1 MAVSTRMLVLA
12 ALGSAG
18 LMGLPQAAHAAFTCP
33 APLPSDA
40 GPSVADIKKLLP
52 SDIDPLD
59 HVSALNSA
67 VIALKAQNIPSSLV
81 IDRLVAAYC
90 PEVAAN
96 KSWSDAAKTAR
107 LRRFAARVVDVV
119 YSLDSASAIIINV
132 PLKPQVLEAAEAKA
146 KAAKQPIDTWIAET
160 VEKALAP

>member
-1 MAVSTRMLVLA
+1 MAVSSKMLLLA
-12 ALGSAG
+12 GLGCVS

-33 APLPSDA
+33 VPLPSDA
-40 GPSVADIKKLLP
+40 GPTAAEVKKLLP
-52 SDIDPLD
+52 PDVDPLD

-67 VIALKAQNIPSSLV
+67 VIALKAQNVPTSLV

-107 LRRFAARVVDVV
+107 VRRFAGRVVDVV
-119 YSLDSASAIIINV
+119 YSLDTASAIIINV
-132 PLKPQVLEAAEAKA
+132 PLKPDVLEAAEAKA
-146 KAAKQPIDTWIAET
+146 KAAKKPIDGWIAEQ
-160 VEKALAP
+160 VEKALVP